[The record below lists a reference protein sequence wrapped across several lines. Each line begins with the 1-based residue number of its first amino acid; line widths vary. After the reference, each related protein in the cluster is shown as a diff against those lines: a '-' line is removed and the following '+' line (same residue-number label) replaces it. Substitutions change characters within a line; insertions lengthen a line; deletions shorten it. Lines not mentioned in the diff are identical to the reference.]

1 MELGK
6 FGPFV
11 SVVAGDGAV
20 IGGDFLGAAVGGFVA
35 GFESGA
41 EAFGAEDGVVVAEVV
56 GDELGGVFDLLQE
69 AGEGVL
75 DGDAFRDGFF
85 LGEAVFDPE
94 GFGGDFP
101 AVGLNEVDLL
111 GEAVAVCVVVGPG
124 ELNDAGPV
132 VEVGD
137 GGFVA
142 FGESGGL
149 GVEDEIHIFMGNWV
163 PRHKS

>member
-6 FGPFV
+6 FGPFE

-20 IGGDFLGAAVGGFVA
+20 IGGDFFGATVGGFVA

-41 EAFGAEDGVVVAEVV
+41 EAFRAEDGVVVAEVV
-56 GDELGGVFDLLQE
+56 GDELRSALDLLE
-69 AGEGVL
+69 ESLEGVL
-75 DGDAFRDGFF
+75 DGDAFGDGFF

-111 GEAVAVCVVVGPG
+111 GEAVAVCVVECPG
-124 ELNDAGPV
+124 EFNDAGPV

-149 GVEDEIHIFMGNWV
+149 GVEDEIHTFMGHWV

>member
-6 FGPFV
+6 FGPFE

-20 IGGDFLGAAVGGFVA
+20 IGGDFLGAAMGGFVLGA
-35 GFESGA
+35 ESGA

-56 GDELGGVFDLLQE
+56 GDELGAALDLFEESL
-69 AGEGVL
+69 EGLL
-75 DGDAFRDGFF
+75 DGDAFGFGLG

-101 AVGLNEVDLL
+101 TVGLDEVDLL
-111 GEAVAVCVVVGPG
+111 GEAVAVCVVECPG

-137 GGFVA
+137 WGIVA

-149 GVEDEIHIFMGNWV
+149 GVEDKIHTFMGEWDSC
-163 PRHKS
+163 HKS